1 MLTKRGTVFVPSLG
15 CVLGVRAG
23 LCVCACVSVFVCML
37 ARARERR
44 ERSRSTRLVSAVMM
58 PSSGQ
63 RTKSPNVFAKHFYT
77 KTYQIQSSLI
87 NAIDI
92 SFTKERKKEKYY
104 SK

>member
-1 MLTKRGTVFVPSLG
+1 MRE
-15 CVLGVRAG
+15 
-23 LCVCACVSVFVCML
+23 
-37 ARARERR
+37 RERR
-44 ERSRSTRLVSAVMM
+44 EVGPTRLVSAVMM

-92 SFTKERKKEKYY
+92 SFTKERKKNTIVSNITLLQTERLKYIRKSY
-104 SK
+104 DRPTFVYGNI